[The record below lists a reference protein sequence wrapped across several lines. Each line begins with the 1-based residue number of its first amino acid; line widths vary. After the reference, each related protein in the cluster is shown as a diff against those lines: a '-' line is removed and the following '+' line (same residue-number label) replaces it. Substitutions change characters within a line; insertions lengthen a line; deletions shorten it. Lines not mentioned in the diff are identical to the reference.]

1 MNKRGQ
7 SLSMNT
13 IVITILVVIVL
24 VIIALFFT
32 GSMVSLTN
40 KIRGLFGAEL
50 TDISIAKLKCESYCM
65 QYQNTNLA
73 PFRDN
78 FCNGVTFDIDTNGD
92 GTVDLAKQ
100 SCTDLNVICE
110 KIRSESDQTCEK

>member
-32 GSMVSLTN
+32 GGMASLTN
-40 KIRGLFGAEL
+40 KIQSFFGAQL
-50 TDISIAKLKCESYCM
+50 TDLQEANARCNSFCTSYQTSNSALLRDQFM
-65 QYQNTNLA
+65 Q
-73 PFRDN
+73 N
-78 FCNGVTFDIDTNGD
+78 FCFSEFQADINANGIYDEN
-92 GTVDLAKQ
+92 
-100 SCTDLNVICE
+100 E
-110 KIRSESDQTCEK
+110 K